1 MAAALMGR
9 ASTAQMPQLSA
20 VQVALRCRALWPVLS
35 APALLQERLPLV
47 ELPAL
52 EVRAELEV
60 LLQAVAG

>member
-47 ELPAL
+47 
-52 EVRAELEV
+52 
-60 LLQAVAG
+60 